1 MTTIVAIIGATSS
14 LITLLTLLVGLGR
27 VLEKIGNLERGQGRI
42 EARLERVEDK
52 VDRHIEFHLRG

>member
-1 MTTIVAIIGATSS
+1 MTTIAIIGATSS

-27 VLEKIGNLERGQGRI
+27 VLEKIGSLERGQGRI